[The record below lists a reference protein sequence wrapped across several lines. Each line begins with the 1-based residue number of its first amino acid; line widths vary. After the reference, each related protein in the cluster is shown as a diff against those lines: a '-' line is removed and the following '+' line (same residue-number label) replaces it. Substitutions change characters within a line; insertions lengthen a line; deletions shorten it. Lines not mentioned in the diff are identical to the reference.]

1 MTNTDYEYSYATPSR
16 AKIQCNRN
24 KYLNYVTVSFSCVEC
39 SEIELNGPKPVYI
52 SDDLTRNRAKL
63 ALCARELKRKKLIA
77 DIWVFDCSIFI
88 KDNAGHIKK
97 VTNQDDL
104 RKYMPR

>member
-1 MTNTDYEYSYATPSR
+1 MKSLALTSDSDPSSPE
-16 AKIQCNRN
+16 AAADTEDDDGSGQDTLIQLRR
-24 KYLNYVTVSFSCVEC
+24 LF
-39 SEIELNGPKPVYI
+39 PKPVYI
-52 SDDLTRNRAKL
+52 SNDLPQNRAKL
-63 ALCARELKRKKLIA
+63 AFFAREFKRKKLIA

-97 VTNQDDL
+97 LTNQDDL